1 MTDGVFFLETREETK
16 HRQFACFSMGVGIGG
31 GGRGG
36 RENIGME
43 IVEIGFN

>member
-1 MTDGVFFLETREETK
+1 MFSFLEIGEETK
-16 HRQFACFSMGVGIGG
+16 HRKFACFSMGEGIGG

-36 RENIGME
+36 GENIGME